1 MNAIDPAV
9 EMVGRTLRTV
19 VIALLEA
26 GRVSLPIHASER
38 MEERHLTAPQIE
50 TALRSGALASES
62 CDGGTWRYRAT
73 KQGVVVIFTF
83 DSDDDGNLLIVVTSW
98 RTR

>member
-9 EMVGRTLRTV
+9 ELVGRTLRTV

-26 GRVSLPIHASER
+26 GRVSLPVHTTER
-38 MEERHLTAPQIE
+38 MDERHVTAPQIE
-50 TALRSGALASES
+50 IALRSGALASES

-73 KQGVVVIFTF
+73 RQGVVVIFTF
-83 DSDDDGNLLIVVTSW
+83 DTDEDGNLLVVVTTW